1 MKNHDIICLLLVVF
15 YLKEEFCM
23 NFDDLFSYKVL
34 SEAEMINIFGGAG
47 KWHYW
52 GIGVYTKGN
61 QVCTN
66 WNQAWHAVGRIS
78 YGSWANGL
86 AHIR

>member
-23 NFDDLFSYKVL
+23 NFDDLSSYKVL

-52 GIGVYTKGN
+52 GNGVYTKGN
-61 QVCTN
+61 QVCTI
-66 WNQAWHAVGRIS
+66 G
-78 YGSWANGL
+78 
-86 AHIR
+86 IRLGTLLVVFHMVHGQMD